1 MAPDRLLETLSR
13 YFDGELPPDE
23 HAEIE
28 QLVTSS
34 DEARHYL
41 DQAGLLRSLLRDETA
56 ETAPD
61 VTTRVL
67 AAIDRGPER
76 RPARRLRVAAAFVAG
91 VFGGVVFIGLALRQ
105 PTPVAV
111 AEIPEQV
118 LAAQSQVTSLTANLQ
133 LVERGWHPDIDE
145 RTFTGSISYRAPESL
160 WIEIEDDTE
169 YPADSWVPNHSTY
182 VVDEN
187 NAWSSAV
194 AGCPTEAL
202 PSCTPA
208 LPRVSVVHNREPFP
222 DAAQA
227 PLDLVVPVAGF
238 SRAEEP
244 EILGYE
250 TIGERPGVG
259 VEVTAAQVA
268 ALLDGLT
275 RIGNWREI
283 HPTDRVE
290 LWLDRDAL
298 VPLAF
303 TVYPA
308 DTEDRGLW
316 AVRHGYQDSPE
327 TAILEVTWSD
337 LSLGEPDVGFPTP
350 PRGVADADLGFVEST
365 PPDLEALTPGDL
377 PVGMTMHRSGT
388 VTTGSGTSSHVVSWS
403 DGRSWLKLRWTRDW
417 DLSRLFGDLGAL
429 VREAPAGPGVV
440 YLNER
445 GDRIGVHGEDLDV
458 VLTGSL
464 PTGALLDVAASLDV
478 IGHQVPETW
487 AESATATV
495 DDARSMVDGFKLPT
509 GLEGFEDPAIH
520 VEPGVAIVAFAGPG
534 NRGFLLTQD
543 ADGELAPPLEAKVR
557 GVTVQGNEGR
567 YTPERGLLEWVE
579 GDLTVSL
586 TSTTLS
592 LEELIVIGESLR
604 EP

>member
-1 MAPDRLLETLSR
+1 MAPDRLRVTLSR

-28 QLVTSS
+28 QLVASS
-34 DEARHYL
+34 EEARDYL
-41 DQAGLLRSLLRDETA
+41 NRAGQLRNRLRDEA
-56 ETAPD
+56 EAAPD
-61 VTTRVL
+61 LTTRVL
-67 AAIDRGPER
+67 AAIDRGPDR

-111 AEIPEQV
+111 ADIPDQV
-118 LAAQSQVTSLTANLQ
+118 LAAQSQVTSLTASLQ

-145 RTFTGSISYRAPESL
+145 RTFTGSISYQAPESL
-160 WIEIEDDTE
+160 WIEIEDDTA
-169 YPADSWVPNHSTY
+169 YPTDSWVPNHSTY
-182 VVDEN
+182 VVDEDI
-187 NAWSSAV
+187 AWSSSV

-202 PSCTPA
+202 PSCTPV
-208 LPRVSVVHNREPFP
+208 LPRVSMMHNREPFP
-222 DAAQA
+222 DAAPA
-227 PLDLVVPVAGF
+227 PLDLIVPVAGF

-244 EILGYE
+244 ELLGYE
-250 TIGERPGVG
+250 MIDQRSAVG

-303 TVYPA
+303 TVSPA
-308 DTEDRGLW
+308 DTADRALW
-316 AVRHGYQDSPE
+316 AVRHGYQDSPDI
-327 TAILEVTWSD
+327 AILEVTWTE
-337 LSLGEPDVGFPTP
+337 LSLEESENGFPAS
-350 PRGVADADLGFVEST
+350 PRNGAGGDSGFVDGT
-365 PPDLEALTPGDL
+365 PPDFEVLAPRDL
-377 PVGMTMHRSGT
+377 PTGMTMHRSGT
-388 VTTGSGTSSHVVSWS
+388 VTTGSGTSIHVASWS
-403 DGRSWLKLRWTRDW
+403 DGRSWLKVRWTRDW

-429 VREAPAGPGVV
+429 VREASAGPGVV

-445 GDRIGVHGEDLDV
+445 GDRIGVHGEGIDL

-464 PTGALLDVAASLDV
+464 STETLLDVVASLDV
-478 IGHQVPETW
+478 TGHQVPDTW

-495 DDARSMVDGFKLPT
+495 EDARSMVDGFMLPAD
-509 GLEGFEDPAIH
+509 LEGFEDPAIH
-520 VEPGVAIVAFAGPG
+520 LEPGVAIVSYAGPG

-543 ADGELAPPLEAKVR
+543 VDGELAPPLEAKVR

-567 YTPERGLLEWVE
+567 YTPERGLLEWVQ

-592 LEELIVIGESLR
+592 LEELIVIAESLS